1 MRKIHGFLLYI
12 SEAYWK
18 FNWKNVGNDFLQVL
32 GATWMLVAMS
42 SHFVP
47 QIAKI
52 TRGNW
57 KLFFVCIALGA
68 LQALLRTQPS
78 SPFRYRLNGRDVW
91 IEIRVANIFDI
102 TDTNSAYIIST
113 NTTFDASISRE
124 LISPQSLQ
132 GQFTE
137 KYYDNEEHL
146 ESDLQKELAARTPAM
161 TLKGDRKGNRERHE
175 IGTVVRLCPRNRAV
189 YLVAI
194 AHMNEKGQAYSS
206 FEEVVEGLARLWN
219 DIAELGELEPLVVPV
234 LGTGLARIV
243 NVTREEMI
251 RELIKSFVAACS
263 ENKFTEK
270 LTIVVSREDYREHKI
285 DFPELGTYLRHI
297 CQYTDISVNTDT
309 ANGKAIT

>member
-1 MRKIHGFLLYI
+1 MRRNHGFFLYI
-12 SEAYWK
+12 SEVYWK
-18 FNWKNVGNDFLQVL
+18 YNWKNVGNDFLQVL
-32 GATWMLVAMS
+32 GAIWLLVASS

-47 QIAKI
+47 QIANA

-57 KLFFVCIALGA
+57 KLFLACIAFGA
-68 LQALLRTQPS
+68 LQALIRTQPT
-78 SPFRYRLNGRDVW
+78 SPVSYRLNGRDVS
-91 IEIRVANIFDI
+91 IEIRVADIFDI
-102 TDTNSAYIIST
+102 TDTDAAYIIST
-113 NTTFDASISRE
+113 NSTFDASISRG
-124 LISPQSLQ
+124 LISPHSLQ
-132 GQFTE
+132 GQFTQE
-137 KYYDNEEHL
+137 YYDNEEHL
-146 ESDLQKELAARTPAM
+146 ENDLQKALAGRAPA
-161 TLKGDRKGNRERHE
+161 LILEDDRKGKRERHE
-175 IGTVVRLCPRNRAV
+175 IGTVVKVCPKNRVV

-206 FEEVVEGLARLWN
+206 FEKVVEGLARLWN
-219 DIAELGELEPLVVPV
+219 DIAELGELESLVVPV

-251 RELIKSFVAACS
+251 REIIKSFVAACS